1 MKVIVLYLGDLLH
14 CPPAMSLVNS
24 LNESG
29 IETVF
34 IGYPDGAD
42 AFSSFVR
49 SNAGV
54 RFLFVGQSNTGGGAV
69 AKTLRFF
76 KYRRKVKKLL
86 CSEYDK
92 DSVVWILSNGSLKYL
107 GNYATKM
114 RYVLHLLELTE
125 QLYLVE
131 SKHLFPFP
139 KKYYLRAKAVVEC
152 EYNRAH
158 ITKAW
163 WDLPALPYVLQNK
176 PYNRVAITK
185 ESPLDFSPEIAELF
199 ATKLK
204 DKKIVLYQGNI
215 SAERPLDPFIDAISE
230 LPEEYVFV
238 AMTNGEV
245 PYRGN
250 CDRFFRLPFVAPPDH
265 LKITARAYI
274 GILSY
279 VPVKNSYSILN
290 TLYCAPNKIWEYSQF
305 GVPMLSNDL
314 PALRSHFLEY
324 GDGVALRTTDR
335 ESVKRS
341 ILEIGENHEQYSE
354 NAKRFFES
362 YDYGEAVKTILN
374 GCYESRKGDAK

>member
-29 IETVF
+29 TETVF

-42 AFSSFVR
+42 AFSAFLSE
-49 SNAGV
+49 NAGV
-54 RFLFVGQSNTGGGAV
+54 RFLFVGKSNTGGGPIG
-69 AKTLRFF
+69 KILRFF
-76 KYRRKVKKLL
+76 RYRRKVRKLL
-86 CSEYDK
+86 HREYDG

-107 GNYATKM
+107 GNYVTGM

-125 QLYLVE
+125 HLYLVE
-131 SKHLFPFP
+131 SRHLFPLP
-139 KKYYLRAKAVVEC
+139 KKYYRRAAAVVEC

-163 WDLPALPYVLQNK
+163 WNLPALPFVLQNK
-176 PYNRVAITK
+176 PYNRVAVTK
-185 ESPLDFSPEIAELF
+185 ESPLDFSGEIAELF
-199 ATKLK
+199 ETKLK
-204 DKKIVLYQGNI
+204 DKKIILYQGNI
-215 SAERPLDPFIDAISE
+215 SAERPLDPFIDAVSD

-265 LKITARAYI
+265 LKITAWAYI

-324 GDGVALRTTDR
+324 GDGVALETTDR
-335 ESVKRS
+335 ESVRRA
-341 ILEIGENHEQYSE
+341 ILEIGENYGQYSA

-362 YDYGEAVKTILN
+362 YDYKETVRTILN
-374 GCYESRKGDAK
+374 GCFESRKGNAK